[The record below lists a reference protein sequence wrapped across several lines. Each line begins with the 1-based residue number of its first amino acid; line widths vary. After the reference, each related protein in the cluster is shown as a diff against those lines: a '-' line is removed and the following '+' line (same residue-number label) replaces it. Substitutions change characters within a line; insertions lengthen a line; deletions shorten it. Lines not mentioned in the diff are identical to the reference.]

1 MKDVLWK
8 KALEEF
14 CGVCVPLSSG
24 NPSCCTRGADYRTP
38 DKNMKRYLEQGLEL
52 QGLSDMSD
60 STILVLARDTREI
73 VPKKFEGKVK
83 IQE

>member
-1 MKDVLWK
+1 
-8 KALEEF
+8 
-14 CGVCVPLSSG
+14 
-24 NPSCCTRGADYRTP
+24 
-38 DKNMKRYLEQGLEL
+38 MKRYLEQGLEL

-73 VPKKFEGKVK
+73 VPKKSEGKVK